1 MKKHDKAWSL
11 YVFSSAH
18 AIRSYRIE
26 ELVGLGVTWV
36 WMGLEGKDSQYTK
49 LHGTDAPGL
58 VRRLQAHGIRVLGS
72 TIIGLENHTPEN
84 IDEVIDYAAHYATVF
99 HQFMLYTPLPGTP
112 LFRDLTSQGRMKD
125 ESECE
130 LADIHGQY
138 IMNYRH
144 PHIPS
149 GMESELLLRAFQR
162 DLEVNGPSV
171 VRNVR
176 TLLAGWKR
184 YKDHPDSRIRRHYA
198 YESRELSG
206 TYSALVAA
214 TRMYYRGNV
223 EMQARLD
230 LLLKD
235 LHHEF
240 GWKSRFYSA
249 LGGPYRTVEDPSR
262 GRSTGAA
269 GPMSHPRSTSR
280 MKRPSG
286 LLRPMVP
293 RPCSAARLPSSP
305 IRSDLPWRGPPPSRS
320 P

>member
-1 MKKHDKAWSL
+1 M
-11 YVFSSAH
+11 
-18 AIRSYRIE
+18 
-26 ELVGLGVTWV
+26 
-36 WMGLEGKDSQYTK
+36 
-49 LHGTDAPGL
+49 
-58 VRRLQAHGIRVLGS
+58 LGS

-249 LGGPYRTVEDPSR
+249 LGGPYALWRIRRE
-262 GRSTGAA
+262 
-269 GPMSHPRSTSR
+269 
-280 MKRPSG
+280 
-286 LLRPMVP
+286 
-293 RPCSAARLPSSP
+293 AARLAHGWTYEPPTFYEQNEAAKRIAPANGPSAVLCRP
-305 IRSDLPWRGPPPSRS
+305 LALLPHPKRSAVARS
-320 P
+320 ASESLAVR